1 MLPSPV
7 TSTPFSV
14 KDILNLEQQSSLH
27 LEYQHAQLHLDLEL
41 QQQQQHHQAP
51 PTCMLAA
58 AESPSF
64 SEEEEK
70 MSYLNSLSMQDSQDE
85 ANLSPDMYVQSALG
99 HTTDPQLE
107 VAIDDH
113 RSKSCRAVSK
123 SQESEDGRQS
133 DVERPQKQRTRRKP
147 RVLFSQAQVF
157 ELERRFK
164 QQRYLSAPERE
175 HLASTLKL
183 TSTQVKIWFQNRRYK
198 CKRQRQDKSL
208 EMVGNTHPPPPRRVA
223 VPVLVRD
230 GKPCL
235 GGSQNFNTP
244 YTVGTNPYSYNGY
257 PAYAYNGPGYN
268 NGYSC
273 TYSSIPSLPQN
284 TATNAFMNMN
294 LGNIANIGTSPQS
307 QTHQGTT
314 VTACQGTLQGIR
326 AW

>member
-1 MLPSPV
+1 
-7 TSTPFSV
+7 
-14 KDILNLEQQSSLH
+14 
-27 LEYQHAQLHLDLEL
+27 
-41 QQQQQHHQAP
+41 
-51 PTCMLAA
+51 MLAA
-58 AESPSF
+58 VESPSF
-64 SEEEEK
+64 SDGEEK
-70 MSYLNSLSMQDSQDE
+70 MSYLNSLSVQDSHGE
-85 ANLSPDMYVQSALG
+85 ASLSPDMYVHSALG
-99 HTTDPQLE
+99 HATNPKLEIATDDQGT
-107 VAIDDH
+107 
-113 RSKSCRAVSK
+113 KNCRAVPK
-123 SQESEDGRQS
+123 SQDCEDARQS
-133 DVERPQKQRTRRKP
+133 DSERPQKQRTRRKP

-208 EMVGNTHPPPPRRVA
+208 EMAGHAHPPPPRRVA

-235 GGSQNFNTP
+235 GGSPNYNTP
-244 YTVGTNPYSYNGY
+244 YTVGANPYSYNGY
-257 PAYAYNGPGYN
+257 PSYAYNNPAYN

-273 TYSSIPSLPQN
+273 TYSSIPALPP
-284 TATNAFMNMN
+284 TTTTNAFMNMN
-294 LGNIANIGTSPQS
+294 LGNIANLGTSPQP

-314 VTACQGTLQGIR
+314 VPPCQGTLQGIR